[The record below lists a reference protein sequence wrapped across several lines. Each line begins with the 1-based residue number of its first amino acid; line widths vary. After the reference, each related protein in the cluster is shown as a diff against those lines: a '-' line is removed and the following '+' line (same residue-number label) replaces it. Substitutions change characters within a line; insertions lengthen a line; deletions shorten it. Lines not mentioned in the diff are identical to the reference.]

1 MPVELPQ
8 WLQDLR
14 RSEIIERVHADPRS
28 RGGTLLGVSRD
39 VAAREVI
46 GGGQAD
52 FDQPWNGLSA
62 SDRVLLYAYF
72 NQLGHLEE
80 LAEAFRMLFADAPRP
95 ENPIVVDLG
104 CGPFTGGLAIATALG
119 HEQRLDYIGVDRSW
133 AMHELGEKLATAV
146 AELDETPRIDRHWSL
161 DVSSITWGSVP
172 GWHPVLVIVSYLL
185 ASPTLDAGE
194 LIGELEG
201 LLAKIGRGP
210 VTVLYTNS
218 YRSEPNRHY
227 PTFRSALQDAGFE
240 PKVEDTGSIEVE
252 RRDVPRTRY
261 LQYALFHRGVQN
273 TLRLGED

>member
-8 WLQDLR
+8 WLEDLR
-14 RSEIIERVHADPRS
+14 RSEIIARVRDDPRS
-28 RGGTLLGVSRD
+28 TGDTLLGVDFD
-39 VAAREVI
+39 VAAREAI

-52 FDQPWNGLSA
+52 FDQPWNDLSA
-62 SDRVLLYAYF
+62 ADRVLLYAYI

-104 CGPFTGGLAIATALG
+104 CGPFTGGLAIAAAFD
-119 HEQRLDYIGVDRSW
+119 HEHRLDYVGVDRSW
-133 AMHELGEKLATAV
+133 AMRELGEKLASA
-146 AELDETPRIDRHWSL
+146 AAALNETPQIDRHWSSDL
-161 DVSSITWGSVP
+161 PSITWGSAP
-172 GWHPVLVIVSYLL
+172 GWRPVLVIVSYLL
-185 ASPTLDAGE
+185 ASPILDAEE

-201 LLAKIGRGP
+201 LLAKLGRGP

-227 PTFRSALQDAGFE
+227 PTFRSALRDAGFE
-240 PKVEDTGSIEVE
+240 LKVEDTGSIEVE
-252 RRDVPRTRY
+252 RRNVPRTRY